1 MHARWL
7 VTLVAAGTLAA
18 GCGDP
23 GHARQPPSAIERY
36 GIDWVL
42 EDDGRYALR
51 ANLAI
56 EASAATVWGLV
67 RDVNRY
73 GDWSQALTAHVVTL
87 EAGAPIDLA
96 IQLLDPPAPMTPSH
110 EQVQVVDDEVRA
122 VSWGRQFPFDQTS
135 ERWQLVVSEGRD
147 TSRYDTALVFTRG
160 LGSLMEV
167 TLGPRTLAAFE
178 AFAAELAAEAT
189 RR

>member
-7 VTLVAAGTLAA
+7 VTLVAAGALAA
-18 GCGDP
+18 GCGDS

-67 RDVNRY
+67 RDVNHY
-73 GDWSQALTAHVVTL
+73 GDWSQALTARVETL

-135 ERWQLVVSEGRD
+135 ERWQLVVSEGPD
-147 TSRYDTALVFTRG
+147 ASRYYTALVFTRG